1 MKNSADRGGCYLP
14 RPKAEVD
21 NTLRD
26 LQNFS
31 YPVTAEFNSKLLY
44 IIHSK

>member
-1 MKNSADRGGCYLP
+1 MKNSADRGRCYP
-14 RPKAEVD
+14 PKAEVD

-26 LQNFS
+26 RQNFS
-31 YPVTAEFNSKLLY
+31 YPAIAEFNSKLLY